1 MRFILLLLLSFLI
14 QQTYC
19 QEKTLYRN
27 LEEVVVTGQLT
38 EKLSEDAVH
47 KIRIISGDKL
57 RSGLFLDLGQVLE
70 KELNL
75 SLSQDNILGS
85 SISLQGISG
94 QNVKILI
101 DEIPVIGRLNGNI
114 DLSQISLNNIERI
127 EIVEGP
133 LSTLYGTDALAGTIN
148 IITNKNPDLKKSLN
162 TYYETIGRYNF
173 DFLLSNNLKGKT
185 INYEFARNYFNGW
198 SEGQKF
204 KILPTEEL
212 ADNNRFKKWKPKE
225 QFINKIQYNL
235 SRKNLKV
242 YNSIHSFCEKI
253 TNLGIPRE
261 PYFENAFD
269 EYYYTYRT
277 DVSSNINFQ
286 QNKKKIQVLLAYN
299 SYLRVKE
306 TFYKDL
312 TTLSTILVQDP
323 SSQDTSS
330 FNLILAKVMLSND
343 YNNLKYQIGI
353 ENQSEIATGDRI
365 LDSRQLQS
373 DYAFY
378 SIVEYSLNDIITL
391 RPSTRFIYN
400 TRYKAPFI
408 PAFNMLLDFSQYKLR
423 LGIAK
428 GYRAPSLKELY
439 LEFVD
444 INHNIVGNESLLAE
458 ESFNYYINNSY
469 SFVNTN
475 LSFKTNV
482 NLFYN
487 NISNKIDLTN
497 SLTNDNQYSYF
508 NIDEYKTK
516 GISTN
521 FLFLIDNAELDI
533 GVSYIGRYN
542 RLSNADFIPEFNF
555 SIDYSLSAI
564 VNFGSKTKVNMYYKN
579 VGRLPNFL
587 MDEDVI
593 VESYTEAYSLL
604 DFSINRIISESL
616 ILLIGG
622 KNILDIKD
630 IKRTNDIGSIHSS
643 SNNSIP
649 VGYGRTYFLAL
660 KIRL

>member
-1 MRFILLLLLSFLI
+1 MRFILLLVLSLCY
-14 QQTYC
+14 QQTFC
-19 QEKTLYRN
+19 QEKTLFRD

-38 EKLSEDAVH
+38 EKSSEDAVH
-47 KIRIISGDKL
+47 KIRIISGEKL

-162 TYYETIGRYNF
+162 TYYETIGKYNF

-198 SEGQKF
+198 SEGQNF

-253 TNLGIPRE
+253 TNLGIPRG

-286 QNKKKIQVLLAYN
+286 DNKKKIQVLLAYN

-330 FNLILAKVMLSND
+330 FNLILAKVMVSND

-423 LGIAK
+423 LGLAK

-444 INHNIVGNESLLAE
+444 INHNIVGNESLSAE

-533 GVSYIGRYN
+533 GISYIGRYN
-542 RLSNADFIPEFNF
+542 RLSNANFVPEFNF
-555 SIDYSLSAI
+555 STDYSLSTT

-604 DFSINRIISESL
+604 DFSINRIISEYL

-630 IKRTNDIGSIHSS
+630 VKRTNDIGSIHSS

>member
-1 MRFILLLLLSFLI
+1 MRFILLLLLSFFS

-19 QEKTLYRN
+19 QEKTLYRD

-38 EKLSEDAVH
+38 EKSSEDAVH
-47 KIRIISGDKL
+47 KVRIISVEKL

-286 QNKKKIQVLLAYN
+286 DNKKKIQVLLAYN

>member
-1 MRFILLLLLSFLI
+1 MRFILLLLLSFFS

-19 QEKTLYRN
+19 QEKTLYRD

-38 EKLSEDAVH
+38 EKSSEDAVH
-47 KIRIISGDKL
+47 KVRIISGEKL

-162 TYYETIGRYNF
+162 TYYETIGKYNF

-343 YNNLKYQIGI
+343 YNNLKYQVGI

-408 PAFNMLLDFSQYKLR
+408 PAFNMLLDFSEYKLR

-458 ESFNYYINNSY
+458 ES
-469 SFVNTN
+469 
-475 LSFKTNV
+475 L
-482 NLFYN
+482 
-487 NISNKIDLTN
+487 
-497 SLTNDNQYSYF
+497 
-508 NIDEYKTK
+508 
-516 GISTN
+516 
-521 FLFLIDNAELDI
+521 
-533 GVSYIGRYN
+533 
-542 RLSNADFIPEFNF
+542 
-555 SIDYSLSAI
+555 
-564 VNFGSKTKVNMYYKN
+564 
-579 VGRLPNFL
+579 
-587 MDEDVI
+587 
-593 VESYTEAYSLL
+593 
-604 DFSINRIISESL
+604 SL
-616 ILLIGG
+616 IHI
-622 KNILDIKD
+622 
-630 IKRTNDIGSIHSS
+630 
-643 SNNSIP
+643 
-649 VGYGRTYFLAL
+649 
-660 KIRL
+660 